1 MPAYKDTERGTWYVQ
16 FYYEDWTGKRRK
28 KKKRGFARKKD
39 AEAYEE
45 EFLRKGARTCDMTFG
60 SMTELYLADMKPR
73 LKLNTYRTKEY
84 LINGK
89 ILPFF
94 KDLRVNEIIRPT
106 CGNGRLVLER
116 PGHEDARTALRTY
129 GPTSSEAF
137 EKLDNLML

>member
-1 MPAYKDTERGTWYVQ
+1 MPAYKDTERGTWYAQ

-89 ILPFF
+89 SCLFSRICGSTRS
-94 KDLRVNEIIRPT
+94 LRPM
-106 CGNGRLVLER
+106 CGNGK
-116 PGHEDARTALRTY
+116 PGL
-129 GPTSSEAF
+129 
-137 EKLDNLML
+137 